1 MKKFTAIALVTALI
15 CGMAGCNSK
24 KEEGKTGGD
33 VPVLKMHMPFNQQN
47 DLAMVVEKANE
58 IIEPAIGAKL
68 EMVFIDTGSYSEK
81 MNMKLATKEDFDIC
95 FTSSW
100 LNDYSKGVKN
110 KSYYPLTELISEY
123 APELWDAIP
132 EYWFEATKKDGEIYA
147 VPNQQI
153 AATIPALTMDKKWAD
168 KYNFDYTK
176 VKSPKDI
183 EPFLEEIRVNEPDV
197 YPMRGA
203 VAGYYTQNTYEGI
216 ASGVGLDRT
225 NTGELKA
232 IYAWDAKGYEDDL
245 RLARDWYE
253 KGYIRSDIASV
264 MDDTNDFFGGKYVVT
279 TTGWK
284 PGFEAAQAG
293 NLGGEHI
300 AMKLAD
306 KSYITKSGLLAT
318 MHAISAYS
326 KNPDKAIKLLALIQT
341 NKELYNLLAHG
352 IEGVHYTKVDD
363 KHIKLNEES
372 GYYLNMSWA
381 FGNQFNAYP
390 LEGQEENVWEET
402 KKMNDEGERSRL
414 LSFSFDSQN
423 VQTQLSQLATIQQQY
438 VNMNNGSTDW
448 EKVIEEYKIKMK
460 NAGVEDV
467 LKEVQKQL
475 DEYAKTLD

>member
-24 KEEGKTGGD
+24 KEEAKDGGD
-33 VPVLKMHMPFNQQN
+33 LPVLKMLMPFNQQK

-68 EMVFIDTGSYSEK
+68 DMVFIDTGSYTEK

-100 LNDYSKGVKN
+100 LNNYGTGVKN
-110 KSYYPLTELISEY
+110 KSYYPLTKLIDEN

-132 EYWFEATKKDGEIYA
+132 EYWFEATKSGGEIYA

-176 VKSPKDI
+176 VKTPKDI
-183 EPFLEEIRVNEPDV
+183 EPFLEEIRVNEPEE
-197 YPMRGA
+197 YPVRGA
-203 VAGYYTQNTYEGI
+203 VNNYYVQDTYEGI
-216 ASGVGLDRT
+216 TGGVGLDRT

-232 IYAWDAKGYEDDL
+232 IYEWDAKGFEDDL
-245 RLARDWYE
+245 ALARDWYE

-264 MDDTNDFFGGKYVVT
+264 MDDTNDFYGGKYVVT

-293 NLGGEHI
+293 NLGGEHV

-306 KSYITKSGLLAT
+306 KSYIRKADLLST
-318 MHAISAYS
+318 MYAISAYS
-326 KNPDKAIKLLALIQT
+326 KNPEKAIKLLALIQT

-352 IEGVHYTKVDD
+352 IEDVHYTKVDD
-363 KHIKLNEES
+363 NHIKLNEES

-381 FGNQFNAYP
+381 FGNQFNAYL
-390 LEGQEENVWEET
+390 LEGQDDNVWEET

-414 LSFSFDSQN
+414 LSFSLDSAN
-423 VQTQLSQLATIQQQY
+423 IQTQLSQIATIQQQY
-438 VNMNNGSTDW
+438 TNLRNGSADW
-448 EKVIEEYKIKMK
+448 KTVLEEYKSKMK

-467 LKEVQKQL
+467 LNEVQRQL
-475 DEYAKTLD
+475 DEYAKTLN

>member
-24 KEEGKTGGD
+24 KEEAKDGGD
-33 VPVLKMHMPFNQQN
+33 LPVLKMLMPFNQQK

-68 EMVFIDTGSYSEK
+68 DMVFIDTGSYTEK

-100 LNDYSKGVKN
+100 LNNYGTGVKN
-110 KSYYPLTELISEY
+110 KSYYPLTKLIDEN

-132 EYWFEATKKDGEIYA
+132 EYWFEATKSGGEIYA

-176 VKSPKDI
+176 VKTPKDI
-183 EPFLEEIRVNEPDV
+183 EPFLEEIRVNEPEE
-197 YPMRGA
+197 YPIRGA
-203 VAGYYTQNTYEGI
+203 VSNYYIQDTYEGI
-216 ASGVGLDRT
+216 TGGVGLDRT

-232 IYAWDAKGYEDDL
+232 IYEWDAKGFEDDL
-245 RLARDWYE
+245 ALARDWYE

-264 MDDTNDFFGGKYVVT
+264 MDDTNDFYGGKYVVT

-293 NLGGEHI
+293 NLGGEHV

-306 KSYITKSGLLAT
+306 KSYIRKADLLST
-318 MHAISAYS
+318 MYAISAYS
-326 KNPDKAIKLLALIQT
+326 KNPEKAIKLLALIQT

-363 KHIKLNEES
+363 NHIKLNEES

-381 FGNQFNAYP
+381 FGNQFNAYL
-390 LEGQEENVWEET
+390 LEGQDDNVWEET

-414 LSFSFDSQN
+414 LSFSLDSAN
-423 VQTQLSQLATIQQQY
+423 IQTQLSQIATIQQQY
-438 VNMNNGSTDW
+438 TNLRNGSADW
-448 EKVIEEYKIKMK
+448 KTVLEEYKSKMK

-467 LKEVQKQL
+467 LNEVQRQL
-475 DEYAKTLD
+475 DEYAKTLN